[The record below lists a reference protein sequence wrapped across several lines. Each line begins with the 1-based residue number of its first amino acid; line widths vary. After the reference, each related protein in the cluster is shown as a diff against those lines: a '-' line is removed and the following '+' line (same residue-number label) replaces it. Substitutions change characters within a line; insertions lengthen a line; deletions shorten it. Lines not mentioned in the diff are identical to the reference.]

1 MSDNSNDCISNYYK
15 QEYKPATSSDVTI
28 SRECAEKMF
37 SILNNPVLNGKYLED
52 SDMRTPFFNEL
63 KAALGESNE

>member
-1 MSDNSNDCISNYYK
+1 MEQC
-15 QEYKPATSSDVTI
+15 ETEGCCSDVTI

-52 SDMRTPFFNEL
+52 SAMRTPFFNEL